1 MQNVHQA
8 GRGGEEEGERRQI
21 WQRQRQMKLLKPHYN
36 GARQSETDGEMEPRL
51 AGVGVGGGGGR
62 S

>member
-51 AGVGVGGGGGR
+51 AGVGGGGGW